1 MSRKPPALPDLDDDA
16 AFRRKLRTACSCH
29 TTGQPEIL
37 RYGSR
42 NCRDVLKSGIPV
54 HVDSRSAGNL
64 ECGNADTPEDR
75 TSGRVGAAEAQA
87 RVEAARGTKK
97 RFEYLIPERVGRA
110 LAQDA
115 AAQGKSATVRLLE
128 VLRDAGYPVIQED
141 LIDLRKMPKR

>member
-16 AFRRKLRTACSCH
+16 AFRRKLSPLAVAILPDNRKSSVTELATAVVPQERNS
-29 TTGQPEIL
+29 
-37 RYGSR
+37 GS
-42 NCRDVLKSGIPV
+42 
-54 HVDSRSAGNL
+54 VDSRSAGNL
-64 ECGNADTPEDR
+64 ECGNADRPEYR